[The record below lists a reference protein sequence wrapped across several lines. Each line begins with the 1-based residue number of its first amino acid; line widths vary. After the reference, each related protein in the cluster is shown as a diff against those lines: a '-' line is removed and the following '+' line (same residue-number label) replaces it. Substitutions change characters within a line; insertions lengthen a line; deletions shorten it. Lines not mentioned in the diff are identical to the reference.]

1 MNSDFRAMGR
11 KHRTIRGLT
20 AERILLP
27 SIIPVTFLNRLSL
40 DVLQRLT
47 LLGGIRRWDDELGSR
62 VLGTTEPFQRQ
73 RGLP

>member
-1 MNSDFRAMGR
+1 
-11 KHRTIRGLT
+11 LT

-27 SIIPVTFLNRLSL
+27 SIIPVTFSQCLSL
-40 DVLQRLT
+40 DVPRRLT
-47 LLGGIRRWDDELGSR
+47 LLGGIRRWDDELVNR